1 MQFISKIYHFHWHSF
16 MASLYSFSSAGVVI
30 FSTQESVRQLK
41 GAHLNQK
48 GEDDK
53 RKHYASL
60 DDITDMLCSNL

>member
-16 MASLYSFSSAGVVI
+16 VASLYSLSTGVVI

-48 GEDDK
+48 GRGNDK

-60 DDITDMLCSNL
+60 DDITDTAAL